1 MISLAAWMTV
11 STSALSKLRTTN
23 RPRWAAGTGGAVGGG
38 GLGAIWGSSR
48 GAGGGSGRGPT
59 ETGGNGGR
67 ASGSGVL
74 GGAGVTATT
83 GGSGV
88 ATGGP
93 GFGRGDAQPEI
104 NATRVSAAASRF
116 TLLLR
121 RRRGLGGRLR
131 WQAAAEARRGP
142 SEGQIR

>member
-1 MISLAAWMTV
+1 
-11 STSALSKLRTTN
+11 LRTTN

-67 ASGSGVL
+67 ASGSGVS
-74 GGAGVTATT
+74 GAGVTATT

-104 NATRVSAAASRF
+104 NATRVSAAASCF

>member
-67 ASGSGVL
+67 ASGSGVG

-83 GGSGV
+83 GDPGV
-88 ATGGP
+88 ALRGP
-93 GFGRGDAQPEI
+93 GLGRGGAPP
-104 NATRVSAAASRF
+104 ALS
-116 TLLLR
+116 
-121 RRRGLGGRLR
+121 GR
-131 WQAAAEARRGP
+131 
-142 SEGQIR
+142 